1 MSQDPR
7 KSSRLS
13 SVNKR
18 EELEAKL
25 AKRKVESEIK
35 VLKSRSKAIETLRR
49 QELESYEEEVKR
61 LSDFVDRNYDES
73 DPDNNSN
80 PNQSLEWDSD
90 TNNTSPSFITIPS
103 SQEVSPTVQEI
114 IEEILNSS
122 VNKGEEEDSVPP
134 IVRKTNRRNT
144 STDDNFLAS
153 SPVQKQEPVQFIWP
167 PRFPSQEPEDLSQ
180 LNYPPLQLRAQ
191 ENPELEEVFEAVQEE
206 QPATMDPAD
215 YEAKL
220 REIKLAAKKVQKAK
234 KKFVANDVTT
244 MDIHIYEARL

>member
-7 KSSRLS
+7 KSSRPS

-25 AKRKVESEIK
+25 AKRKAESEIK
-35 VLKSRSKAIETLRR
+35 VLKTRSKAIETLRR
-49 QELESYEEEVKR
+49 EELEAYEEEVRR
-61 LSDFVDRNYDES
+61 LSEFVDRNYDDS

-153 SPVQKQEPVQFIWP
+153 SPVQKQGPVQFIWP
-167 PRFPSQEPEDLSQ
+167 PRFPS
-180 LNYPPLQLRAQ
+180 
-191 ENPELEEVFEAVQEE
+191 
-206 QPATMDPAD
+206 
-215 YEAKL
+215 
-220 REIKLAAKKVQKAK
+220 
-234 KKFVANDVTT
+234 
-244 MDIHIYEARL
+244 